1 MSGAAGT
8 LVGTIFLTV
17 LRAPEPLPAGAI
29 IRVLLDKRPGMDKK
43 VAHGY
48 IREAT
53 RRGYLERKGKHRNY
67 RYAVTPSCTAAPGVR
82 IADILEVIQ

>member
-8 LVGTIFLTV
+8 WQGTIFLTV
-17 LRAPEPLPAGAI
+17 LRAPEPMRAGAI
-29 IRVLLDKRPGMDKK
+29 IRALLARRPDMDKK

-53 RRGYLERKGKHRNY
+53 RRGYLERKGTHRNY
-67 RYAVTPSCTAAPGVR
+67 LYAVTPACTAAPGVR
-82 IADILEVIQ
+82 IVDILEAVQ